1 MLRKHRVL
9 SVDYPSAARRSEL
22 SDASGTELNQILP
35 RLLCGKIR
43 HNSSLIESSKD
54 CLFLISP
61 LRRHA
66 WTDSLSPDYLRS
78 NSMVLVGPKRR

>member
-9 SVDYPSAARRSEL
+9 SVDYPSAARRSEM
-22 SDASGTELNQILP
+22 SDASGTELNQMLP

-43 HNSSLIESSKD
+43 VHNSSLIESCID

-66 WTDSLSPDYLRS
+66 WTDSLSPDYLLS
-78 NSMVLVGPKRR
+78 NSMVGPKRR